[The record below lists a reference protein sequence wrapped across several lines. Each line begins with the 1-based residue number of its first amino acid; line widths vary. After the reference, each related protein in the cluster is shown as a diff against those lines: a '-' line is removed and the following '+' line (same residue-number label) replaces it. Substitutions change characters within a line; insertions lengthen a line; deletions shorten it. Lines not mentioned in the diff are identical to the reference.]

1 MRLSKK
7 NKNSDE
13 NFETSV
19 ETPLDNFEQSDLAS
33 DNTEFIG
40 TTNVYTDE
48 AVVLTKQQES
58 FEEEASTETNEA
70 SHEEEV
76 NTAPKDTRLYVLS
89 DRAINF
95 ELEYYR
101 QCGLNVVKV
110 FHDIKDMLTLMM
122 FELRDMRIAIID
134 SGKGEFTS
142 SAGRD
147 ELIDVLGSAGENVK
161 FTVFFTDSAVKEEAK
176 RKLGDIYKR
185 ISWTKFNTTQVAIA
199 TLLSSYNENYVLD
212 DSEKQIEAD
221 EKENYDLK
229 FKGDKQFLN
238 KEAEGPAYMEIINPQ
253 SIYNEMLMEST
264 ESDLPTYSTKKEE
277 PKIKKLKV

>member
-19 ETPLDNFEQSDLAS
+19 ETPLNNFEQSDLSS

-40 TTNVYTDE
+40 TTEVYEDE
-48 AVVLTKQQES
+48 TVDLTKQQES
-58 FEEEASTETNEA
+58 FEEETSAETSEAQTEEI
-70 SHEEEV
+70 

-101 QCGLNVVKV
+101 QCSLNVVKV

-147 ELIDVLGSAGENVK
+147 ELIDVLGSAGENVR

-185 ISWTKFNTTQVAIA
+185 ISWIKFNTTQVAIA
-199 TLLSSYNENYVLD
+199 TLLSSYNENYILD
-212 DSEKQIEAD
+212 DSEKKIEAD
-221 EKENYDLK
+221 EEESYDLK

-238 KEAEGPAYMEIINPQ
+238 KGTEGPAYMEIINPQ

-277 PKIKKLKV
+277 PKIKKLKA

>member
-7 NKNSDE
+7 SKNQSEQVEAYSNEYEGTSETYSNEENKESYSTAETNQSIE
-13 NFETSV
+13 NSV
-19 ETPLDNFEQSDLAS
+19 EAKKS
-33 DNTEFIG
+33 I
-40 TTNVYTDE
+40 
-48 AVVLTKQQES
+48 
-58 FEEEASTETNEA
+58 EAST
-70 SHEEEV
+70 EEEV
-76 NTAPKDTRLYVLS
+76 NTTPKNTRLYVLS

-277 PKIKKLKV
+277 PKIKKLKA

>member
-7 NKNSDE
+7 SKNQSEQVEAYSNKYEGTS
-13 NFETSV
+13 ETYSN
-19 ETPLDNFEQSDLAS
+19 EE
-33 DNTEFIG
+33 
-40 TTNVYTDE
+40 
-48 AVVLTKQQES
+48 KQES
-58 FEEEASTETNEA
+58 YSTTETNQSVENSVEAEKSTEA
-70 SHEEEV
+70 SPEEEV

-238 KEAEGPAYMEIINPQ
+238 KGAEGPAYMEIINPQ

-277 PKIKKLKV
+277 PKIKKLKA

>member
-40 TTNVYTDE
+40 TTDVYTDE
-48 AVVLTKQQES
+48 AVDLTKQQES
-58 FEEEASTETNEA
+58 FEEETST
-70 SHEEEV
+70 EEV
-76 NTAPKDTRLYVLS
+76 NTAPKNTRLYVLS

-147 ELIDVLGSAGENVK
+147 ELIDVLGSAGENVR

-176 RKLGDIYKR
+176 RKLGNIYKR

-264 ESDLPTYSTKKEE
+264 ESDLPAYSTKKEE
-277 PKIKKLKV
+277 PKIKKLKA

>member
-7 NKNSDE
+7 KANQVE
-13 NFETSV
+13 ETSLNTEEV
-19 ETPLDNFEQSDLAS
+19 ATNFEQLDF
-33 DNTEFIG
+33 TESSQDFV
-40 TTNVYTDE
+40 TDTNI
-48 AVVLTKQQES
+48 
-58 FEEEASTETNEA
+58 EEENSNETSTEPQTEQA
-70 SHEEEV
+70 S
-76 NTAPKDTRLYVLS
+76 TAPKDTRLYVLS

-101 QCGLNVVKV
+101 QCGLNVVSV
-110 FHDIKDMLTLMM
+110 FHRVEDVLAIMM
-122 FELRDMRIAIID
+122 FEMRDIRVVIMD

-176 RKLGDIYKR
+176 RKLGEIYKS
-185 ISWTKFNTTQVAIA
+185 ISWVKFNTTQIAIA
-199 TLLSSYNENYVLD
+199 TILSGYNENYILD
-212 DSEKQIEAD
+212 DNEKVLEAD
-221 EKENYDLK
+221 EAENYDLK

-253 SIYNEMLMEST
+253 SIYNEMLAESS

-277 PKIKKLKV
+277 PKIKKLKA

>member
-19 ETPLDNFEQSDLAS
+19 ETPLNNFEQSDLSS

-40 TTNVYTDE
+40 TTEVYEDE
-48 AVVLTKQQES
+48 TVDLTKQQES
-58 FEEEASTETNEA
+58 FEEETSAETSEAQTEEI
-70 SHEEEV
+70 

-101 QCGLNVVKV
+101 QCSLNVVKV

-147 ELIDVLGSAGENVK
+147 ELIDVLGSAGENVR

-185 ISWTKFNTTQVAIA
+185 ISWIKFNTTQVAIA
-199 TLLSSYNENYVLD
+199 TLLSSYNENYILD
-212 DSEKQIEAD
+212 DSEKKIEAD
-221 EKENYDLK
+221 EEESYDLK

-238 KEAEGPAYMEIINPQ
+238 KGADGPAYMEIINPQ

-277 PKIKKLKV
+277 PKIKKLKA

>member
-58 FEEEASTETNEA
+58 FEEEASTE
-70 SHEEEV
+70 EV

-110 FHDIKDMLTLMM
+110 FHDIKDMLALMM

-277 PKIKKLKV
+277 PKIKKLKA

>member
-7 NKNSDE
+7 KVNQDE
-13 NFETSV
+13 ETLEIEESMNTASAEEV
-19 ETPLDNFEQSDLAS
+19 ETNFEQLDF
-33 DNTEFIG
+33 TESNQDF
-40 TTNVYTDE
+40 TTDTNIEE
-48 AVVLTKQQES
+48 AEQVDLTKQLNED
-58 FEEEASTETNEA
+58 EASQSEA
-70 SHEEEV
+70 EV

-101 QCGLNVVKV
+101 QCGLNVVNV
-110 FHDIKDMLTLMM
+110 FHKVEDVLAIMM
-122 FELRDMRIAIID
+122 FEMRNIRVAIID

-176 RKLGDIYKR
+176 RKLGEIYKS
-185 ISWTKFNTTQVAIA
+185 ISWIKFNTTQIAIA
-199 TLLSSYNENYVLD
+199 TILSGYNENYILD
-212 DSEKQIEAD
+212 DSEKVIEAD
-221 EKENYDLK
+221 EAENYDLK

-253 SIYNEMLMEST
+253 SIYNEMLAEST

-277 PKIKKLKV
+277 PKIKKLKA